1 MTRLAI
7 FLIACSHAAAPEW
20 ATDERAAFDRARAEH
35 KGVMVELY
43 ATWSV
48 PCEEMDHTL
57 RGARVAAALHDFVP
71 VKLDV
76 SNDSD
81 EVAALRARYHSQM
94 LPEVVFVATD
104 GNVIGRISHLVD
116 EPELVGIVERATA
129 DLHGG
134 TMHP

>member
-7 FLIACSHAAAPEW
+7 FMVACSHAAAPQW
-20 ATDERAAFDRARAEH
+20 AADERVAFDRARAEH

-43 ATWSV
+43 AAWSV
-48 PCEEMDHTL
+48 PCEEMDRAL
-57 RGARVAAALHDFVP
+57 RREHVAAALHDFVP

-76 SNDSD
+76 SDGSD
-81 EVAALRARYHSQM
+81 AVEALRARYHSQA

-104 GNVIGRISHLVD
+104 GKVIGRISRVVD

-129 DLHGG
+129 ELHGG